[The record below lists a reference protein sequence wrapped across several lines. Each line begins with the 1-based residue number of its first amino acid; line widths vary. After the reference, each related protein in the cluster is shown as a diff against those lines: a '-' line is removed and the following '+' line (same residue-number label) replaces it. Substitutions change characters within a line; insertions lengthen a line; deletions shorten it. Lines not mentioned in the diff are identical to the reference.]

1 MAASERQAG
10 DFGAKLREA
19 RERRGL
25 TLRVIADATK
35 VSVRALEALEKN
47 DISRLPGGIFSRG
60 FVRAYAE
67 AVGLDPEQT
76 IAEFITRFPV
86 ETVTQGH
93 PRTRAIVDELEAD
106 ARRTGWSPM
115 TKTALVAVPVI
126 ALAIYVAMAGR
137 QAAPVPV
144 QTVTAAAPAPA
155 EPRAAVPPPA
165 DTRAAAPTLEIA
177 LQALRITTVTV
188 SLDGGDA
195 TTVAIDSGSMRTLV
209 AASDVVLTPADP
221 LALQWFVNGRPAR
234 PMSGPVHVTTATAQS
249 FLVVQ

>member
-1 MAASERQAG
+1 MAAERQTG
-10 DFGAKLREA
+10 DFGARLREA

-25 TLRVIADATK
+25 SLRVIADATK

-60 FVRAYAE
+60 FVRAYASE
-67 AVGLDPEQT
+67 VGLDPEQT

-115 TKTALVAVPVI
+115 TKAALVALPVV
-126 ALAIYVAMAGR
+126 ALAVYVAVAGR
-137 QAAPVPV
+137 QAAPVPVPV
-144 QTVTAAAPAPA
+144 QTVTAAAPA
-155 EPRAAVPPPA
+155 RANTDVP
-165 DTRAAAPTLEIA
+165 APTLEIS
-177 LQALRITTVTV
+177 LQALRATTVTV
-188 SLDGGDA
+188 ALDGGPS
-195 TTVAIDSGSMRTLV
+195 TTIAIAAGSIRTLA
-209 AASDVVLTPADP
+209 AASELDITPTDP

-234 PMSGPVHVTTATAQS
+234 PMSGAVHVTAATVQN
-249 FLVVQ
+249 FLVAR

>member
-1 MAASERQAG
+1 MAAERHTG

-25 TLRVIADATK
+25 SLRVIADATK
-35 VSVRALEALEKN
+35 ISVRALEALEKN
-47 DISRLPGGIFSRG
+47 DISRLPGGIFSRA
-60 FVRAYAE
+60 FVRAYADE
-67 AVGLDPEQT
+67 VGLDPEQT

-115 TKTALVAVPVI
+115 TKLALVAFPAV
-126 ALAIYVAMAGR
+126 ALALYFSLAGR

-144 QTVTAAAPAPA
+144 QTVAAAAPAVA
-155 EPRAAVPPPA
+155 G
-165 DTRAAAPTLEIA
+165 TRAAAPTLEIA
-177 LQALRITTVTV
+177 LQALRATTVTV
-188 SLDGGDA
+188 SLDGGPA
-195 TTVAIDSGSMRTLV
+195 TTVAIDSGSIHTL
-209 AASDVVLTPADP
+209 ASAGAMDLTPADP

-234 PMSGPVHVTTATAQS
+234 PMSGPVHVTTATAQT
-249 FLVVQ
+249 FLVGQ

>member
-1 MAASERQAG
+1 MAAERQTG

-25 TLRVIADATK
+25 TLRVIADRTRI
-35 VSVRALEALEKN
+35 SVRALEALEKN

-60 FVRAYAE
+60 FVRAYADE
-67 AVGLDPEQT
+67 VGLDPEQT

-115 TKTALVAVPVI
+115 TKTALVAVPAV
-126 ALAIYVAMAGR
+126 ALAVYFAVVGR
-137 QAAPVPV
+137 HAAPV
-144 QTVTAAAPAPA
+144 QTVA
-155 EPRAAVPPPA
+155 AAVPA
-165 DTRAAAPTLEIA
+165 ETRAAAPRLEIA
-177 LQALRITTVTV
+177 LQALRATTVTV
-188 SLDGGDA
+188 SLDGGPA
-195 TTVAIDSGSMRTLV
+195 TTVAIDSGSIRTLA
-209 AASDVVLTPADP
+209 AASELDIAPADP
-221 LALQWFVNGRPAR
+221 AAIQWFVNGRPAR
-234 PMSGPVHVTTATAQS
+234 PMSGAVHVTTATAQN

>member
-1 MAASERQAG
+1 MAAVERQTG

-93 PRTRAIVDELEAD
+93 PRTRDLVEELEAD
-106 ARRTGWSPM
+106 ARRTRWSPW
-115 TKTALVAVPVI
+115 TKTALVAVPVV
-126 ALAIYVAMAGR
+126 ALAAYFGLAGR
-137 QAAPVPV
+137 QAAPVPQ
-144 QTVTAAAPAPA
+144 QTVTASAPAAPASAPVPA
-155 EPRAAVPPPA
+155 PAATRAAV
-165 DTRAAAPTLEIA
+165 PTLEIA
-177 LQALRITTVTV
+177 LQAVRATTVTV
-188 SLDGGDA
+188 SLDGGPA
-195 TTVAIDSGSMRTLV
+195 TPIAIDAGSMRTLV
-209 AASDVVLTPADP
+209 ASSEVDLTPADP

-234 PMSGPVHVTTATAQS
+234 PMGGPVHVTTATAQT
-249 FLVVQ
+249 FLAVQ